1 GYAVT
6 EEFPAGELSGTV
18 RVIDFEQMCLEPA
31 IRVTVR
37 APGLG
42 SEDFHD
48 LVARAGLRG
57 VNYAVGWTAWLD
69 IAPEGTSKAS
79 GLETVRHRLG
89 VPPAATIAAGD
100 GQNDIEMLTWAGVGV
115 AMGDAD
121 GLTRAAADFHTA
133 PVHQDGLVPVLTALL
148 PARGR

>member
-1 GYAVT
+1 
-6 EEFPAGELSGTV
+6 
-18 RVIDFEQMCLEPA
+18 MCLEPA

-57 VNYAVGWTAWLD
+57 ENHAVGWTAWLD

-79 GLETVRHRLG
+79 GLETVRHRVG
-89 VPPAATIAAGD
+89 VPPAATIAGGGA
-100 GQNDIEMLTWAGVGV
+100 QISSEMLTWGESGVEV
-115 AMGDAD
+115 RDAD
-121 GLTRAAADFHTA
+121 ERA
-133 PVHQDGLVPVLTALL
+133 
-148 PARGR
+148 